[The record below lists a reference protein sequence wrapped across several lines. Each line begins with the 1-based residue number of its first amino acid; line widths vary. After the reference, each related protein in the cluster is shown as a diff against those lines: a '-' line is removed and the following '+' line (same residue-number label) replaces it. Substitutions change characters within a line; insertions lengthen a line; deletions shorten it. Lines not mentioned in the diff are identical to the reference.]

1 MSLHLSGERLILR
14 ELKHDDLPFALDVYN
29 SNPGYNLLRNGESS
43 VTLEEV
49 QAEYGS
55 TLSIPTGYWL
65 ALCSRDKLIGIMH
78 LIVSN
83 PADQK
88 SWISM
93 LLLHADY
100 QQQGFGKEAVC
111 LVEQHC
117 IAAGSNNIH
126 HGVIAHN
133 EQALLFWGRLGYEQY
148 RQVQAPVGRLTQP
161 VLLVAKWLEDS
172 AQ

>member
-1 MSLHLSGERLILR
+1 
-14 ELKHDDLPFALDVYN
+14 
-29 SNPGYNLLRNGESS
+29 
-43 VTLEEV
+43 
-49 QAEYGS
+49 
-55 TLSIPTGYWL
+55 
-65 ALCSRDKLIGIMH
+65 IMH

-100 QQQGFGKEAVC
+100 QQKGFGKEAVY

-117 IAAGSNNIH
+117 IEAGSRNIH

-161 VLLVAKWLEDS
+161 VLLVA
-172 AQ
+172 